1 MGGKTVHVFTASG
14 VFNNTTGSPITGGV
28 FLVVGGGGAGS
39 GTNESSDGSAGGGA
53 GGVLSNHG
61 DVPGSL
67 QVGFAAI
74 GTAHIQLL
82 LVPVVLRAHLEHP
95 PIHSLMDRLEL
106 VLLLEPQ
113 LQHLAVVEVLLVQV
127 KMVKMVDL
135 VVVHQVA
142 DQLEM
147 VV

>member
-1 MGGKTVHVFTASG
+1 MAGKTVHVFTASG

-28 FLVVGGGGAGS
+28 FLAVGGGGAGS

-74 GTAHIQLL
+74 GTAPYT
-82 LVPVVLRAHLEHP
+82 VTVGPVVLQAHLEH
-95 PIHSLMDRLEL
+95 H
-106 VLLLEPQ
+106 
-113 LQHLAVVEVLLVQV
+113 
-127 KMVKMVDL
+127 
-135 VVVHQVA
+135 
-142 DQLEM
+142 
-147 VV
+147 